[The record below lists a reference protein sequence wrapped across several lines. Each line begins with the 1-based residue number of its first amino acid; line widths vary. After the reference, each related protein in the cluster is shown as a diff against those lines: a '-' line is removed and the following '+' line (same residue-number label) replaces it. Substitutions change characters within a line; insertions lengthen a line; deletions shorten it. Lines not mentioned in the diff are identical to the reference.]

1 MELAQIRMFK
11 TVAEVGSIARAAEK
25 LFCVP
30 SNITARIK
38 ALEAELGVA
47 LFLREGRGLRI
58 SPAGQTFLVYAEKIL
73 ALTVEAKRALDP
85 AAEPSGPLRIGAIE
99 SSATGRL
106 PRLLA
111 KFHKRY
117 PQVVLELTT
126 GTWSQLLDDT
136 VNHRLDGAIVA
147 VDVERAQLKRTPMY
161 REELLLIASTSVGPV
176 RDIADLQDKTLFM
189 WPPGCP
195 YRAALEHWLLR
206 RGQALPIVSLAS
218 YGAIVGCVSAG
229 AGVALVPRG
238 VFEQYAKGAG
248 CEGYE
253 FAELMAI
260 ENLFYWHENAG
271 VHPARDAFV
280 AMLREEFAEARL
292 RQ

>member
-11 TVAEVGSIARAAEK
+11 TVAEEGSIARAAEK

-47 LFLREGRGLRI
+47 LFVRQGRGLRI
-58 SPAGQTFLVYAEKIL
+58 SPAGQTFLAYAQKIL
-73 ALTVEAKRALDP
+73 ALTAEAKRAVDP
-85 AAEPSGPLRIGAIE
+85 SAEPSGPLRIGAIE

-111 KFHKRY
+111 KFHKRF
-117 PQVVLELTT
+117 PQVALELTT
-126 GTWSQLLDDT
+126 GTWGQLLDDT
-136 VNHRLDGAIVA
+136 LNHRLDGAIVA
-147 VDVERAQLKRTPMY
+147 VDVERSQLKRTPMY
-161 REELLLIASTSVGPV
+161 REELLLIASTSFGPV
-176 RDIADLQDKTLFM
+176 HGIDDLQDKTVFM
-189 WPPGCP
+189 WPQGCP

-206 RGQALPIVSLAS
+206 QGQALPIVSLAS

-229 AGVALVPRG
+229 AGVALVPKG

-248 CEGYE
+248 CVGDE
-253 FAELMAI
+253 F
-260 ENLFYWHENAG
+260 
-271 VHPARDAFV
+271 P
-280 AMLREEFAEARL
+280 
-292 RQ
+292 

>member
-58 SPAGQTFLVYAEKIL
+58 SSAGQTFLAYAEKIL
-73 ALTVEAKRALDP
+73 ALTAEAKRAVDP
-85 AAEPSGPLRIGAIE
+85 SSEPSGPLRIGAIE

-111 KFHKRY
+111 KFHQRY
-117 PQVVLELTT
+117 PQVALELTT
-126 GTWSQLLDDT
+126 GTWAQLLDDT
-136 VNHRLDGAIVA
+136 VSHRLDGAIVA
-147 VDVERAQLKRTPMY
+147 VDVERSQLRRTPMY
-161 REELLLIASTSVGPV
+161 REELLLIASTSFGPV
-176 RDIADLQDKTLFM
+176 RGIEDLQDKTVFM
-189 WPPGCP
+189 WPQGCP

-206 RGQALPIVSLAS
+206 QGLSLPIVSLAS

-229 AGVALVPRG
+229 AGVALVPKG

-248 CEGYE
+248 CVGYE
-253 FAELMAI
+253 FAELTAVD
-260 ENLFYWHENAG
+260 NLFYWHENAG
-271 VHPARDAFV
+271 VHPAREAFV
-280 AMLREEFAEARL
+280 AMLREEFVA
-292 RQ
+292 